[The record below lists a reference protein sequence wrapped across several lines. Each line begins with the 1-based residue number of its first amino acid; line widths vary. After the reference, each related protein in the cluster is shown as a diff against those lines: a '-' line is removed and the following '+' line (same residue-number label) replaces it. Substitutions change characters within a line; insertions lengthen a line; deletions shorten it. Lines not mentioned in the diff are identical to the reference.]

1 MSESGLYS
9 DESENDDSENYDDD
23 DDSSYDYTGEDNSSS
38 DDEDDYEYS
47 DQYSDD
53 EKAPDYEPV
62 VHKGEA
68 GPQDWE
74 AGSRGEESQLRT
86 LESRRRPAV
95 WDLVFVF
102 SLSIAAI
109 VVTCYYVF

>member
-23 DDSSYDYTGEDNSSS
+23 DDSSYDYTGEDNSNS

-95 WDLVFVF
+95 WDFVFVF